1 MVVLKLYML
10 SHLFSEVNQRI
21 ENTVEID
28 LLLWYQIL
36 ILALVGTFILKLT
49 SELWF
54 LLNQR

>member
-49 SELWF
+49 SEL
-54 LLNQR
+54 